1 MMIKVLMDKEYESS
15 RNVLHNYL
23 ATLISY
29 IYNLTNFD
37 IELMSKEKKDIELFI
52 EDALD
57 VYSQII
63 GQPVNKDIQY
73 FSQKPKL
80 RNLLEEIEELHNR
93 ISGALITVCNELNN
107 EYMTLI
113 RPIIF
118 RLEDELRK

>member
-1 MMIKVLMDKEYESS
+1 MIKVLMDKEYESS
-15 RNVLHNYL
+15 RNVLHNNL

-29 IYNLTNFD
+29 IYNLTNCD
-37 IELMSKEKKDIELFI
+37 IKLMSKEKKDIELFI
-52 EDALD
+52 EDAFD

-63 GQPVNKDIQY
+63 RQPVNKDIQY

-80 RNLLEEIEELHNR
+80 RNLLEEIETLHNR
-93 ISGALITVCNELNN
+93 ISGALVTVCNELNN